1 MTRKNDI
8 STPEGYFDELQNRLS
23 MIAVPAAPASTLRRF
38 SPYFAYA
45 AFLALAVVLGGVLLR
60 NTAVSAEEEGGS
72 WQYLAYLSQSMDPD
86 GWVESDNTLQLS
98 EEDIV
103 NYLIDNGTSIDYLN
117 AVRYEEVY

>member
-72 WQYLAYLSQSMDPD
+72 WQYLAYHSQSMDPD

>member
-60 NTAVSAEEEGGS
+60 NTAVPAEEEGGS